1 MNQKNILQAYI
12 SQSKQAEIIG
22 QKFNAEFNTPLV
34 SVKNGIKKKKM
45 FGQLDEAGVSSLFP
59 GKGHLKKFKAF
70 FTNFEKEIQSCY
82 QQETY
87 VV

>member
-34 SVKNGIKKKKM
+34 SVKNGIKKKK
-45 FGQLDEAGVSSLFP
+45 VRS
-59 GKGHLKKFKAF
+59 
-70 FTNFEKEIQSCY
+70 TR
-82 QQETY
+82 
-87 VV
+87 

>member
-1 MNQKNILQAYI
+1 MQNLTLHLFLWKME
-12 SQSKQAEIIG
+12 SR
-22 QKFNAEFNTPLV
+22 
-34 SVKNGIKKKKM
+34 KKK

-82 QQETY
+82 QQETS